1 MLGIPVVEGQV
12 GPQSATV
19 EQSDLSVEF
28 ESLKAF
34 ANHKQSTRSAV
45 FSMMMDNDP
54 HERADSRISM
64 NF

>member
-12 GPQSATV
+12 GPQSETV

-34 ANHKQSTRSAV
+34 ANHKPANSSV
-45 FSMMMDNDP
+45 GF
-54 HERADSRISM
+54 
-64 NF
+64 